1 MKPLAERLRP
11 AEFDQIV
18 GQEKVL
24 DFLREIAE
32 ADVIPSM
39 IFWGP
44 PGSGKTTIACVFAKH
59 AGREFVTFSGVD
71 ASIAGVR
78 EYLRKLGQTKLFREK
93 PPIIFIDE
101 IHRLNRT
108 QQDAFL
114 ASVEQGEIVLI
125 GATTENPFFEVTKPL
140 LSRMKVIQI
149 RQLTPEE
156 ILTIL
161 FRARDSEFKEV
172 KFEEGTLEA
181 IAHTA
186 GGDSRF
192 ALNTLELSVQKA
204 MKQKAKTVTIKL
216 LDETL
221 MSRHISYDRNRE
233 EHYNIISA
241 FIKSLRG
248 SDVDAALYWLARM
261 VEGGEDPLFI
271 ARRMI
276 IFASEDVGN
285 ADPNA
290 LLVSVA
296 VKDAVD
302 FLGMPE
308 GFLPL
313 SQGVIY
319 LALSPKSNSALLSY
333 MKARDAA
340 HKYSSAPVPLHIRN
354 APVKGMAELGY
365 GKGYEYTHDFQEKL
379 SPQHFLPKELQDA
392 TFYTGVPKG
401 FEKTLMK
408 RYQQIRQYFA
418 KHRK

>member
-11 AEFDQIV
+11 TEFNEIV

-24 DFLREIAE
+24 DFLREVVDE
-32 ADVIPSM
+32 DVVPSM

-44 PGSGKTTIACVFAKH
+44 PGSGKTTIARVFAKQ
-59 AGREFVTFSGVD
+59 AGREIVTFSGVD

-78 EYLRKLGQTKLFREK
+78 EYIKKLGQTKLFREK

-125 GATTENPFFEVTKPL
+125 GATTENPFFEVTTPL

-149 RQLTPEE
+149 RQLTQEE
-156 ILTIL
+156 ILAIL
-161 FRARDSEFKEV
+161 ERARETEFKDL
-172 KFEEGTLEA
+172 KFEERVLQA
-181 IAHTA
+181 IAETA

-192 ALNTLELSVQKA
+192 ALNTLELSA
-204 MKQKAKTVTIKL
+204 QKAKKSKSVTINL
-216 LDETL
+216 LNETL
-221 MSRHISYDRNRE
+221 MSRHVSYDRDRD

-261 VEGGEDPLFI
+261 VEGGENPLFI
-271 ARRMI
+271 ARRMV

-285 ADPNA
+285 ADPQA
-290 LLVSVA
+290 LVVAVS

-302 FLGMPE
+302 FVGMPE

-319 LALSPKSNSALLSY
+319 LALAPKSNSAVLSY
-333 MKARDAA
+333 MKAKEAA

-365 GKGYEYTHDFQEKL
+365 GKGYEYTHDFHEKL
-379 SPQHFLPKELQDA
+379 SPQHFLPKELQEEA
-392 TFYTGVPKG
+392 FYTGVPKG
-401 FEKTLMK
+401 FEETLMK
-408 RYQQIRQYFA
+408 RYAQIRDYFA